1 MVIYQKTSTK
11 TYGVGIFITTDMASP
26 FVKYMNFF
34 FVHSH
39 CQSKNHPYRIGLK
52 LYLDVLCKYT

>member
-26 FVKYMNFF
+26 FVKYMIFF
-34 FVHSH
+34 LSTPTVN
-39 CQSKNHPYRIGLK
+39 QKIIPIEL
-52 LYLDVLCKYT
+52 V

>member
-26 FVKYMNFF
+26 FVTFF
-34 FVHSH
+34 HFLSTPTVN
-39 CQSKNHPYRIGLK
+39 QKIIPIEL
-52 LYLDVLCKYT
+52 V